1 MISTIYIQ
9 VIGKTASFKP
19 AFKLTIRSDMLHRKP
34 NIPMPLSIQAKPIH
48 RDDFA
53 PFGDLVTPESAHEQ
67 LLINQGRTTRFD
79 DLAKLS
85 LSKTPFLSANSRRRL
100 AYAMRSI
107 FRSDLTTLPFVIES
121 LERHPLSSQLFSAL

>member
-1 MISTIYIQ
+1 MVRHSKPLSLDLEAKIYIQ
-9 VIGKTASFKP
+9 AVKLNSSLKP

-34 NIPMPLSIQAKPIH
+34 KIPMPLSIQAKPIH

-85 LSKTPFLSANSRRRL
+85 LSKDTIPVSEQPLDASLTHAL
-100 AYAMRSI
+100 AS
-107 FRSDLTTLPFVIES
+107 FGVT
-121 LERHPLSSQLFSAL
+121 

>member
-19 AFKLTIRSDMLHRKP
+19 AFKLTIRSDMLHKKT

-48 RDDFA
+48 RDHFA
-53 PFGDLVTPESAHEQ
+53 PFGDLVSPESAHEQ

-79 DLAKLS
+79 NLAKL
-85 LSKTPFLSANSRRRL
+85 FLSTDTIPVSEQRADAS
-100 AYAMRSI
+100 
-107 FRSDLTTLPFVIES
+107 LTPA
-121 LERHPLSSQLFSAL
+121 SASFGVT